1 MWLRI
6 HRKLEDKGCSMI
18 HIQLPARKLHRVC
31 IRTAARSDLP
41 ALEWGGELKHFRR
54 LFADAYER
62 VLQDQAVIWIAEIPE
77 TGLFGQLFLSL
88 RSGRSELSDGVTR
101 GYIYGVRV
109 RPEYRNRGIGTQ
121 LMLAAENELI
131 KRRLFYATLNVGRD
145 NPKAQRLYE
154 RLGYRVVAPE
164 NGRWSYEDENG
175 LRREV
180 HEPAWRME
188 KLLLDPPRMFE
199 NPLDS
204 QSA

>member
-1 MWLRI
+1 
-6 HRKLEDKGCSMI
+6 MI
-18 HIQLPARKLHRVC
+18 NIQPSTGKLHQVC
-31 IRTAARSDLP
+31 IRTAARPDLP
-41 ALEWGGELKHFRR
+41 ALEWDGELKHFRR

-62 VLQDQAVIWIAEIPE
+62 VEQSQAVILIAEISE
-77 TGLFGQLFLSL
+77 TGLIGQLFLSL
-88 RSGRSELSDGVTR
+88 RSGRPELSDGVTR

-121 LMLAAENELI
+121 LMLASETELI
-131 KRRLFYATLNVGRD
+131 ERRFYYATLNVGRD

-175 LRREV
+175 QRREV

-188 KLLLDPPRMFE
+188 KLLLDPPQKLE

-204 QSA
+204 QVA